1 MDIFELFRSI
11 EKKPEEK
18 TPVTHLIVGLGNPG
32 REYEKTRHNVG
43 FMMLDAI
50 AKKHSISVTTSKFHA
65 LIGEG
70 TVGGVRTVLMKPQTY
85 MNNSGEAVGECA
97 RFYKIPPE
105 NILILCDE
113 ISFDVGIFRIR
124 RKGSA
129 GGHNGL
135 KSIIAHLGS
144 EAFPRF
150 KIGVG
155 NKPNPE
161 YDLASWVLSRFP
173 EGDLKVLSEMEES
186 VIGATVLCLKGEI
199 DTAMNRY
206 SK

>member
-1 MDIFELFRSI
+1 MDIFDLFRSI
-11 EKKPEEK
+11 EKKSE
-18 TPVTHLIVGLGNPG
+18 TNAPVTHMIVGLGNPG

-50 AKKHSISVTTSKFHA
+50 AKANGVSVITSKFHA

-70 TVGGVRTVLMKPQTY
+70 TVGGKRTILMKPQTY

-135 KSIIAHLGS
+135 KSIIAHLSS

-161 YDLASWVLSRFP
+161 YDLASWVLARFP
-173 EGDLKVLSEMEES
+173 EDDLKKLSAMES
-186 VIGATVLCLKGEI
+186 AVTDAAALCNRGEI
-199 DTAMNRY
+199 DAAMSRY

>member
-11 EKKPEEK
+11 EKKPENK
-18 TPVTHLIVGLGNPG
+18 TPVTHMVVGLGNPG
-32 REYEKTRHNVG
+32 KEYEKTRHNVG
-43 FMMLDAI
+43 LMMLDAL
-50 AKKHSISVTTSKFHA
+50 AKKYAVNVTTSKFHA

-70 TVGGVRTVLMKPQTY
+70 NIDGVRTILMKPQTY
-85 MNNSGEAVGECA
+85 MNNSGEAVAECA

-135 KSIIAHLGS
+135 KSIIAHLAS
-144 EAFPRF
+144 ENFPRF
-150 KIGVG
+150 KLGVG
-155 NKPNPE
+155 NKPTPE
-161 YDLASWVLSRFP
+161 YDLASWVLGRFP
-173 EGDLKVLSEMEES
+173 EGDLMTLSKMEDA
-186 VIGATVLCLKGEI
+186 VIGATLLCLKGDI

>member
-1 MDIFELFRSI
+1 MDIFDLFRSI
-11 EKKPEEK
+11 EKKAEPK
-18 TPVTHLIVGLGNPG
+18 APVTHMIVGLGNPG
-32 REYEKTRHNVG
+32 KEYEKTRHNVG

-50 AKKHSISVTTSKFHA
+50 AKSAGVSVITSKFHA

-70 TVGGVRTVLMKPQTY
+70 MLGGVRTVFMKPQTF

-113 ISFDVGIFRIR
+113 IAFDVGVMRIR

-135 KSIIAHLGS
+135 KSIIAHLSS
-144 EAFPRF
+144 ENFPRF

-155 NKPNPE
+155 NKPSPE
-161 YDLASWVLSRFP
+161 YDLASWVLSRFG
-173 EGDLKVLSEMEES
+173 EDDLKTLSTME
-186 VIGATVLCLKGEI
+186 GAVTDAATLCQRGEI
-199 DTAMNRY
+199 ETAMCRY

>member
-18 TPVTHLIVGLGNPG
+18 VPVTHLVVGLGNPG

-43 FMMLDAI
+43 FMMLDAL
-50 AKKHSISVTTSKFHA
+50 AKKHGIAVTTSKFHA

-70 TVGGVRTVLMKPQTY
+70 TIEGVRTILMKPQTF

-113 ISFDVGIFRIR
+113 ISFDVGVFRIR

-135 KSIIAHLGS
+135 KSIIAHISS
-144 EAFPRF
+144 ENFPRF

-173 EGDLKVLSEMEES
+173 EGDLKTLTTMEEAI
-186 VIGATVLCLKGEI
+186 IGATHLCLKNDI

-206 SK
+206 SR

>member
-18 TPVTHLIVGLGNPG
+18 TPVTHLVVGLGNPG

-43 FMMLDAI
+43 FMMLDAL
-50 AKKHSISVTTSKFHA
+50 AKKYSVSVTTSKFHA

-70 TVGGVRTVLMKPQTY
+70 TIDGVRTILMKPQTY
-85 MNNSGEAVGECA
+85 MNNSGEAVAECA

-105 NILILCDE
+105 NVLILCDE

-144 EAFPRF
+144 EGFPRF

-161 YDLASWVLSRFP
+161 YDLAAWVLARFP
-173 EGDLKVLSEMEES
+173 EGDLKTLATMEDS
-186 VIGATVLCLKGEI
+186 VIGATLLCLKGDI
-199 DTAMNRY
+199 DTAMNRF

>member
-18 TPVTHLIVGLGNPG
+18 VPVTHLIVGLGNPG

-50 AKKHSISVTTSKFHA
+50 AKKHSIAVNTAKFHA

-70 TVGGVRTVLMKPQTY
+70 TVGGVRAVLMKPQTY

-173 EGDLKVLSEMEES
+173 EGDLKSLSEMEEAI
-186 VIGATVLCLKGEI
+186 IGATLLCLKGEI
-199 DTAMNRY
+199 DAAMNRY

>member
-1 MDIFELFRSI
+1 MDIFDLFRSI
-11 EKKPEEK
+11 EKKAEPK
-18 TPVTHLIVGLGNPG
+18 APVTHMIVGLGNPG
-32 REYEKTRHNVG
+32 KEYEKTRHNVG

-50 AKKHSISVTTSKFHA
+50 AKSCGVSVVTSKFHA

-70 TVGGVRTVLMKPQTY
+70 MLGSHRTVFMKPQTF

-113 ISFDVGIFRIR
+113 IAFNVGILRIR

-135 KSIIAHLGS
+135 KSIIAHLAS
-144 EAFPRF
+144 ENFPRF

-155 NKPNPE
+155 NKPTPE

-173 EGDLKVLSEMEES
+173 DADLKTLSALEGA
-186 VIGATVLCLKGEI
+186 VIDAAALFIQGEI
-199 DTAMNRY
+199 DTAMCRY

>member
-11 EKKPEEK
+11 EKKPEAK

-43 FMMLDAI
+43 FMMLDAL
-50 AKKHSISVTTSKFHA
+50 AKKYAVSVTTAKFHA

-70 TVGGVRTVLMKPQTY
+70 TIDGVRAILMKPQTY
-85 MNNSGEAVGECA
+85 MNNSGEAIAECA

-105 NILILCDE
+105 NILIFCDE

-144 EAFPRF
+144 ENFPRF

-161 YDLASWVLSRFP
+161 YDLASWVLARFP
-173 EGDLKVLSEMEES
+173 EADLKTLATMEDAI
-186 VIGATVLCLKGEI
+186 IGATLLCLKGDI

>member
-18 TPVTHLIVGLGNPG
+18 VPVTHLIVGLGNPG

-50 AKKHSISVTTSKFHA
+50 AKKHSIAVNTAKFHA

-70 TVGGVRTVLMKPQTY
+70 TVGGVRAVLMKPQTY

-124 RKGSA
+124 RKLRA
-129 GGHNGL
+129 
-135 KSIIAHLGS
+135 
-144 EAFPRF
+144 
-150 KIGVG
+150 
-155 NKPNPE
+155 
-161 YDLASWVLSRFP
+161 
-173 EGDLKVLSEMEES
+173 
-186 VIGATVLCLKGEI
+186 VIPHP
-199 DTAMNRY
+199 
-206 SK
+206 

>member
-18 TPVTHLIVGLGNPG
+18 KPVTHLVVGLGNPG

-50 AKKHSISVTTSKFHA
+50 AKKYSISVTTSKFHA

-70 TVGGVRTVLMKPQTY
+70 SIDGVRTILMKPQTY
-85 MNNSGEAVGECA
+85 MNNSGEAVAECA

-144 EAFPRF
+144 EGFPRF

-161 YDLASWVLSRFP
+161 YDLASWVLARFP
-173 EGDLKVLSEMEES
+173 EGDLKTLSTMEES
-186 VIGATVLCLKGEI
+186 VIGATLLCLKGDI
-199 DTAMNRY
+199 DTAMNRF

>member
-11 EKKPEEK
+11 EKKPENK
-18 TPVTHLIVGLGNPG
+18 TPVTHMVVGLGNPG
-32 REYEKTRHNVG
+32 KEYEKTRHNVG
-43 FMMLDAI
+43 FMMLDAL
-50 AKKHSISVTTSKFHA
+50 AKKYAVSVTTSKFHA

-70 TVGGVRTVLMKPQTY
+70 NIDGVRTILMKPQTY
-85 MNNSGEAVGECA
+85 MNNSGEAVAECA

-135 KSIIAHLGS
+135 KSIIAHLAS
-144 EAFPRF
+144 ETFPRF
-150 KIGVG
+150 KLGVG
-155 NKPNPE
+155 NKPTPE
-161 YDLASWVLSRFP
+161 YDLASWVLGRFP
-173 EGDLKVLSEMEES
+173 EGDLMTLSKMEDA
-186 VIGATVLCLKGEI
+186 VIGATLLCLKGDI

>member
-43 FMMLDAI
+43 FMMLDAL
-50 AKKHSISVTTSKFHA
+50 AKKYNISVTTSKFHA

-70 TVGGVRTVLMKPQTY
+70 SIDGVRAVLMKPQTY

-144 EAFPRF
+144 EGFPRF

-155 NKPNPE
+155 NKPTPE

-173 EGDLKVLSEMEES
+173 EGDIKTLSSMEDA
-186 VIGATVLCLKGEI
+186 VIGATLLSLKGDI

>member
-18 TPVTHLIVGLGNPG
+18 VPVTHLIVGLGNPG

-50 AKKHSISVTTSKFHA
+50 AKKHSISVNTAKFHA

-70 TVGGVRTVLMKPQTY
+70 TVGGVRAVLMKPQTY

-173 EGDLKVLSEMEES
+173 EGDLKSLSDMEEAI
-186 VIGATVLCLKGEI
+186 IGATLLCLKGEI
-199 DTAMNRY
+199 DAAMNRY

>member
-11 EKKPEEK
+11 EKKPENK
-18 TPVTHLIVGLGNPG
+18 TPVTHMVVGLGNPG
-32 REYEKTRHNVG
+32 KEYEKTRHNVG
-43 FMMLDAI
+43 FMMLDAL
-50 AKKHSISVTTSKFHA
+50 AKKYAVNVTTSKFHA

-70 TVGGVRTVLMKPQTY
+70 NIDGVRTILMKPQTY
-85 MNNSGEAVGECA
+85 MNNSGEAVAECA

-135 KSIIAHLGS
+135 KSIIAHLAS
-144 EAFPRF
+144 ENFPRF
-150 KIGVG
+150 KLGVG
-155 NKPNPE
+155 NKPTPE
-161 YDLASWVLSRFP
+161 YDLASWVLGRFP
-173 EGDLKVLSEMEES
+173 EGDLMTLSKMEDA
-186 VIGATVLCLKGEI
+186 VIGATLLCLKGDI